1 MLSLRAATLSPITS
15 GVTSEQFPDL
25 HSVTGKVAIMRYVKA
40 KAIRHHG
47 DWLNRK
53 MLLLRWI
60 SDGAGQTINQSRIIH
75 SSFTC
80 FQTHTHTH
88 TIKSAICL
96 RSSANQ
102 YVCLINRVTGTQ
114 KHCWSW
120 KISLFTLAAAA
131 KCETGAAIMYE
142 TLTHTLQQP
151 ERNSGSPSLSAVAS
165 VTFWL
170 LADWCSAS
178 FKHADSALKADSFFY
193 LSRNLNSLHA
203 LLAVVTPHTLQE
215 ICSGCV

>member
-60 SDGAGQTINQSRIIH
+60 FRWSRTNNQSIAH
-75 SSFTC
+75 NSQQLHVFSN
-80 FQTHTHTH
+80 THTH
-88 TIKSAICL
+88 TINSAICL

-120 KISLFTLAAAA
+120 TISLFTLAAAA

-142 TLTHTLQQP
+142 TLKHTHCSSQKETAALLPSLQLHP
-151 ERNSGSPSLSAVAS
+151 SPSDYWLIGAAHLSNMQIPLWKQTLSFIYPVIWTLS
-165 VTFWL
+165 MRSWL
-170 LADWCSAS
+170 L
-178 FKHADSALKADSFFY
+178 
-193 LSRNLNSLHA
+193 
-203 LLAVVTPHTLQE
+203 
-215 ICSGCV
+215 

>member
-60 SDGAGQTINQSRIIH
+60 FRWSRTNNQSIAH
-75 SSFTC
+75 NSQQLHVFSN
-80 FQTHTHTH
+80 THTH
-88 TIKSAICL
+88 TINSAICL

-215 ICSGCV
+215 VCSGCV